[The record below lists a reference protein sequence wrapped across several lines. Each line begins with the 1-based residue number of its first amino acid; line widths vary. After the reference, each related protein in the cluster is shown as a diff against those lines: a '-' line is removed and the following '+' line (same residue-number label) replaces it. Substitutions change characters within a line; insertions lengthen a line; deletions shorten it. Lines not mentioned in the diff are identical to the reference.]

1 MLAGFGLFLDIVGVC
16 LLLWASSVKRIEA
29 ELTFNMMKSLTDQR
43 QERRKAGELVER
55 SELDTEEHKHRLSRT
70 EQIVRRNHRCW
81 RFALALVLL
90 GFPGTT
96 LSPPVRMGWRL
107 FLFLAMTPPMTSK

>member
-29 ELTFNMMKSLTDQR
+29 ELTFNMMESLTNQR
-43 QERRKAGELVER
+43 QERRKAGALVER
-55 SELDTEEHKHRLSRT
+55 SELYTEEHKHRLSRT

-90 GFPGTT
+90 GFILQFLDSVLPEDLINDWLHGIHPG
-96 LSPPVRMGWRL
+96 V
-107 FLFLAMTPPMTSK
+107 